1 MPTRDW
7 SSRLPWGGVL
17 FMLVFGITT
26 RDCILIASAALLTV
40 YVARTRFTHGEALD
54 MWRCAIRSWM
64 VGGVSLV
71 LALLLVIWVVGMH
84 TGLWEGAGIDTPE
97 MLWLLGLCV
106 SGVGV
111 ATVSAIAPNQRS
123 AEYIGFVTL
132 SIAVLLG
139 AFVSRTTDASGP
151 CAFALGVAIVVAVS
165 GWQLA
170 RNIGSELAR
179 SAARLS

>member
-1 MPTRDW
+1 MRTRDW

-17 FMLVFGITT
+17 FTLVFGIAT
-26 RDCILIASAALLTV
+26 RDCILIASAVWLTV
-40 YVARTRFTHGEALD
+40 YVARTQFTHGEALD
-54 MWRCAIRSWM
+54 MLRCAIRSWM
-64 VGGVSLV
+64 VGGASLA

-84 TGLWEGAGIDTPE
+84 SGLWEGGGIDTPE

-106 SGVGV
+106 VGVGV
-111 ATVSAIAPNQRS
+111 ATVAAIAPNHRS
-123 AEYIGFVTL
+123 AECIGFGTL

-139 AFVSRTTDASGP
+139 AFVSRTVDASGP
-151 CAFALGVAIVVAVS
+151 CAFALGVAIVVAAS

-179 SAARLS
+179 SAVRLS

>member
-7 SSRLPWGGVL
+7 SSRLPWVGVL
-17 FMLVFGITT
+17 LMLVFAITT
-26 RDCILIASAALLTV
+26 RDCVLIASAVLLTV
-40 YVARTRFTHGEALD
+40 YVARTQFTHGEALD
-54 MWRCAIRSWM
+54 MWRCAIRSRM
-64 VGGVSLV
+64 VGGASLA

-84 TGLWEGAGIDTPE
+84 TGLWQGAGIDTPE

-106 SGVGV
+106 LGVGA
-111 ATVSAIAPNQRS
+111 ATVSAVAPNHRS
-123 AEYIGFVTL
+123 TEFIGFVTL

-139 AFVSRTTDASGP
+139 AFASRTIDASGP
-151 CAFALGVAIVVAVS
+151 CAFALGVAIAVAAS

-170 RNIGSELAR
+170 RNVGTELAR